1 MMLMSPYR
9 RKAFLTG
16 IRSGLD
22 LQGTATYT
30 QMQKLMPPPANP
42 QPAGLMFLRASMKMS
57 NTWCLYK

>member
-16 IRSGLD
+16 IRSVLD

-57 NTWCLYK
+57 ITWCLYK

>member
-16 IRSGLD
+16 SRSVLEW
-22 LQGTATYT
+22 QGTATYT

-42 QPAGLMFLRASMKMS
+42 QPAGLMFLRTSMKMS

>member
-16 IRSGLD
+16 IRSVLD

-42 QPAGLMFLRASMKMS
+42 QPAGLMLLRASMKMS

>member
-16 IRSGLD
+16 IRSVLD

-57 NTWCLYK
+57 SFKLLPD